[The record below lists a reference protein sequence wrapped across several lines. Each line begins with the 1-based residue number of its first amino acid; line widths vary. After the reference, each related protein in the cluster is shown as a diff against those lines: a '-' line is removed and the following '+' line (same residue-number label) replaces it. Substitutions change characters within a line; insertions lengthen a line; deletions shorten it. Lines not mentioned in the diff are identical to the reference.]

1 MARCRRLTPA
11 TRPKRAPHQGPPR
24 DRARRAPR
32 AAVDDARA
40 GFGPEPP
47 TLGDVARHGA
57 DAFDDGQKR
66 ALAESYVGSGSA
78 ADVASTSSG
87 APGGGGPGGEGE
99 GEGEEDKS
107 RNRAKRVLLDLMQ
120 SGEDFEKVLARYKRA
135 GVVNEMLCVVTSA
148 RLRTAKADRDGELEE
163 LLGLI
168 LVRLIREIAA
178 SHSSAGMR
186 LVDELLQDRFM
197 RDDEAA
203 RFFLEKRLNIG
214 AQMRGVDVIGMAM
227 RLSGPAPAGAAAA
240 GGGEGDEVV
249 TVKDFIGSIDTLLAS
264 AEEEGEAYR
273 RKHAETLGRLAQMR
287 AWTLEALRGAA

>member
-1 MARCRRLTPA
+1 
-11 TRPKRAPHQGPPR
+11 
-24 DRARRAPR
+24 
-32 AAVDDARA
+32 
-40 GFGPEPP
+40 
-47 TLGDVARHGA
+47 
-57 DAFDDGQKR
+57 
-66 ALAESYVGSGSA
+66 
-78 ADVASTSSG
+78 
-87 APGGGGPGGEGE
+87 
-99 GEGEEDKS
+99 
-107 RNRAKRVLLDLMQ
+107 
-120 SGEDFEKVLARYKRA
+120 
-135 GVVNEMLCVVTSA
+135 
-148 RLRTAKADRDGELEE
+148 
-163 LLGLI
+163 
-168 LVRLIREIAA
+168 
-178 SHSSAGMR
+178 MR

-227 RLSGPAPAGAAAA
+227 RLSGPAPA